1 MKFLIKFHYLDVII
15 ENMFDFFS
23 RGVPFTRIRSL
34 ILQRESD

>member
-1 MKFLIKFHYLDVII
+1 MRFLIKFHYLDVI

-34 ILQRESD
+34 ILQRERY